1 MCSKNTH
8 ESPHIHSFKSCFCAT
23 LRQYYLWREHGIT
36 LPVYILAF
44 WKLTSTRIRHGLWTK
59 QPPKSTYNHSNISR
73 YTWRCLVCSHQAGKY
88 TNNIFNHPTLEILY
102 VCVFTSACLGS
113 VLLTSL
119 YSIWKLNDF
128 GGLCS
133 DTRIYL
139 LWPQTR
145 MRWSIPVQRYC
156 EYFPLKMIR
165 LWI

>member
-1 MCSKNTH
+1 MVYEQN
-8 ESPHIHSFKSCFCAT
+8 SP
-23 LRQYYLWREHGIT
+23 LRANVAPTI
-36 LPVYILAF
+36 IA
-44 WKLTSTRIRHGLWTK
+44 
-59 QPPKSTYNHSNISR
+59 NISR
-73 YTWRCLVCSHQAGKY
+73 YTWRCHVCSHQAGKY

-113 VLLTSL
+113 LLLTSL

-133 DTRIYL
+133 DTRIDS

-156 EYFPLKMIR
+156 EYFPLKLIR
-165 LWI
+165 LWIQLEKVIKCQDIWANR